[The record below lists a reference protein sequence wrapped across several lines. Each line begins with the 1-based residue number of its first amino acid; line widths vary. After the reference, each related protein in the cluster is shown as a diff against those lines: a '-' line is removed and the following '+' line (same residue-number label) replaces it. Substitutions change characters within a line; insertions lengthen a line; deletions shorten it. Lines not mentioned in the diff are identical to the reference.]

1 LDLTGSRF
9 NHSASGTYTHQPAKF
24 RQKWTMHS
32 IVIDDST
39 NFRGLFFKERY
50 VLTLSPQSWGTYIKF
65 GEDIGTSLTLSI
77 LDELKTV

>member
-1 LDLTGSRF
+1 
-9 NHSASGTYTHQPAKF
+9 
-24 RQKWTMHS
+24 MHS